1 MTERVG
7 LIGWPVAHSVS
18 PAMHNAAFGALGLD
32 WQYDLLPA
40 PPERFA
46 AAVAAWV
53 AAGYRGFNVTIPHKG
68 AALRL
73 PQVRAISPAA
83 EAIGAANTLTVEP
96 DGSLAADN
104 TDWRGFADDLAAG
117 GIAVEGARCLVLG
130 TGGSARAV
138 IYALRA
144 GGAAA
149 ITAISREPGGRDGAA
164 GYGDLARLAPSADL
178 VVNCTPAG
186 MSPDVAASPWPEDVP
201 FPGGAALVDLIY
213 NPPVTRLMA
222 DAQAAGARTVGG
234 LGMLVR
240 QGALA
245 FERWTGIAPP
255 LAIMLEAARHAL
267 QQVHHGEDTQ
277 P

>member
-73 PQVRAISPAA
+73 PQVRVISPAA

-144 GGAAA
+144 GGAVA
-149 ITAISREPGGRDGAA
+149 ITAISRQPGGRDGAA
-164 GYGDLARLAPSADL
+164 GYGDLARLAPGADL

>member
-1 MTERVG
+1 MTERAG

-53 AAGYRGFNVTIPHKG
+53 AAGYRGFNMTIPHKG

-73 PQVRAISPAA
+73 PQVRAIDPAA

-96 DGSLAADN
+96 DGSLTADN

-149 ITAISREPGGRDGAA
+149 ITAISRQPGGRDGAA
-164 GYGDLARLAPSADL
+164 GYGDLPRLAPGTDL

>member
-149 ITAISREPGGRDGAA
+149 ITAISRQPGGRDGAA
-164 GYGDLARLAPSADL
+164 GYGDLARLAPGADL

>member
-1 MTERVG
+1 MTECVG

-83 EAIGAANTLTVEP
+83 EAIGAVNTLTVEP
-96 DGSLAADN
+96 DGSLAAGN

-138 IYALRA
+138 IFALRA
-144 GGAAA
+144 GGAAV
-149 ITAISREPGGRDGAA
+149 ITAISRQPGGRDGAA
-164 GYGDLARLAPSADL
+164 GYGDLARLAPAADL

-255 LAIMLEAARHAL
+255 LPVMLEAARHAL

>member
-1 MTERVG
+1 MTERAG

-96 DGSLAADN
+96 DGSLTADN

-245 FERWTGIAPP
+245 FERWTGSAPP

>member
-46 AAVAAWV
+46 AAVAEWV

-96 DGSLAADN
+96 DGSLTADN

-144 GGAAA
+144 GGAVA
-149 ITAISREPGGRDGAA
+149 ITAISRQPGGRDGAA
-164 GYGDLARLAPSADL
+164 GYGDLARLAPGADL
-178 VVNCTPAG
+178 VVNCTPTG

>member
-7 LIGWPVAHSVS
+7 LIGWPVGHSVS
-18 PAMHNAAFGALGLD
+18 PAMHNAAFRALGLD

-46 AAVAAWV
+46 AAVAGWI

-73 PQVRAISPAA
+73 PQVRAIDPAA
-83 EAIGAANTLTVEP
+83 EATGAANTLVVEP
-96 DGSLAADN
+96 GGTLAAGN
-104 TDWRGFADDLAAG
+104 TDWRGFADDLAAH
-117 GIAVEGARCLVLG
+117 GITIEGARCLVLG

-149 ITAISREPGGRDGAA
+149 ITAISRKPDGRDGVA
-164 GYGDLARLAPSADL
+164 GYGDLPQLAPTADL
-178 VVNCTPAG
+178 IVNCTPAG
-186 MSPDVAASPWPEDVP
+186 MSPDVAASPWPEGVP

-255 LAIMLEAARHAL
+255 LDVMLEAARHAL
-267 QQVHHGEDTQ
+267 NQVHHGEDTQ

>member
-1 MTERVG
+1 MTERAG

>member
-46 AAVAAWV
+46 VAVAAWV

-144 GGAAA
+144 GGAVA
-149 ITAISREPGGRDGAA
+149 ITAISRQPGGRDGAA
-164 GYGDLARLAPSADL
+164 GYGDLARLAPGADL

>member
-1 MTERVG
+1 MTERAG

-96 DGSLAADN
+96 DGSLTADN

>member
-46 AAVAAWV
+46 AAVAEWV

-96 DGSLAADN
+96 DGSLTADN

>member
-46 AAVAAWV
+46 VAVAAWV

-96 DGSLAADN
+96 DGSLTADN

-117 GIAVEGARCLVLG
+117 GITVEGARCLVLG

>member
-1 MTERVG
+1 MTERAG

-96 DGSLAADN
+96 DGSLTADN

-144 GGAAA
+144 GGAAV
-149 ITAISREPGGRDGAA
+149 ITAISREPGRRDSAA

>member
-144 GGAAA
+144 GGAVA
-149 ITAISREPGGRDGAA
+149 ITAISRQPGGRDGAA
-164 GYGDLARLAPSADL
+164 GYGDLARRAPSADL

>member
-1 MTERVG
+1 MTERAG

-117 GIAVEGARCLVLG
+117 GITVEGARCLVLG

>member
-1 MTERVG
+1 MTERAG

-96 DGSLAADN
+96 DGSLTADN

-117 GIAVEGARCLVLG
+117 GITVEGARCLVLG

>member
-117 GIAVEGARCLVLG
+117 GITVEGARCLVLG

>member
-40 PPERFA
+40 LPERFA

-144 GGAAA
+144 GGAVA
-149 ITAISREPGGRDGAA
+149 ITAISRQPGGRDGAA
-164 GYGDLARLAPSADL
+164 GYGDLARLAPGADL
-178 VVNCTPAG
+178 VVNCTPTG

>member
-18 PAMHNAAFGALGLD
+18 PAMHNAAFRALGLD
-32 WQYDLLPA
+32 WQYDLLPT

-46 AAVAAWV
+46 AAIAEWI

-73 PQVRAISPAA
+73 PQVRAIGPAA
-83 EAIGAANTLTVEP
+83 EAIGAANTLIVGP
-96 DGSLAADN
+96 DGTLTADN
-104 TDWRGFADDLAAG
+104 TDWRGFADDLAAR
-117 GIAVEGARCLVLG
+117 GIAVEGARCVVLG

-138 IYALRA
+138 IFALRA
-144 GGAAA
+144 RGAAA
-149 ITAISREPGGRDGAA
+149 ITSISRSPDGRDNVA
-164 GYGDLARLAPSADL
+164 GYGDLDRLAPAADL
-178 VVNCTPAG
+178 IVNCTPVG

-201 FPGGAALVDLIY
+201 FPAGAALVDLIY

-222 DAQAAGARTVGG
+222 QARAAGAQTVGG

-255 LAIMLEAARHAL
+255 LEVMREAARRAL
-267 QQVHHGEDTQ
+267 QQVHHGGDTQ

>member
-1 MTERVG
+1 MTERAG

-144 GGAAA
+144 GGAVA
-149 ITAISREPGGRDGAA
+149 ITAISRQPGGRDGAA
-164 GYGDLARLAPSADL
+164 GYGDLARLAPGADL

>member
-83 EAIGAANTLTVEP
+83 EAIGAVNTLTVEP
-96 DGSLAADN
+96 DGSLAAGN

-138 IYALRA
+138 IFALRA
-144 GGAAA
+144 GGAAV
-149 ITAISREPGGRDGAA
+149 ITAISRQPGGRDGAA
-164 GYGDLARLAPSADL
+164 GYGDLARLAPAADL

-222 DAQAAGARTVGG
+222 TAQAAGARTVGG

-255 LAIMLEAARHAL
+255 LPVMLEAARHAL

>member
-1 MTERVG
+1 MTERAG

-149 ITAISREPGGRDGAA
+149 ITAINREPGGRDGAA

>member
-46 AAVAAWV
+46 VAVAAWV

-96 DGSLAADN
+96 DGSLTADN

-117 GIAVEGARCLVLG
+117 GITVEGARCLVLG

-149 ITAISREPGGRDGAA
+149 ITAISRQPGGRDGAA
-164 GYGDLARLAPSADL
+164 GYGDLPRLAPGTDL

>member
-46 AAVAAWV
+46 VAVAAWV
-53 AAGYRGFNVTIPHKG
+53 AAGYRGFNMTIPHKG

-104 TDWRGFADDLAAG
+104 TDWRGFADDLAAD

>member
-104 TDWRGFADDLAAG
+104 TDWRGFADDLAAD